1 MHHKADAGSMSIR
14 IQKRFGRRIQAIRR
28 GKNITQVQLAEKTGI
43 NRNYLSAL
51 ENGHHEVCIVNI
63 ELLAIGL
70 KVPMWQIFKDL

>member
-1 MHHKADAGSMSIR
+1 MHHKPDAVSMATDIR
-14 IQKRFGRRIQAIRR
+14 KRFGRRIQAIRQHR
-28 GKNITQVQLAEKTGI
+28 KITQVELAEKIGM

-70 KVPMWQIFKDL
+70 KVSLSELFRGL

>member
-1 MHHKADAGSMSIR
+1 MHHKPDALSMANDIR
-14 IQKRFGRRIQAIRR
+14 KRFGRRIQAIRLQ
-28 GKNITQVQLAEKTGI
+28 KKITQVELAEKIGM

-70 KVPMWQIFKDL
+70 KVPMWQLFKDL

>member
-1 MHHKADAGSMSIR
+1 MSTDICE
-14 IQKRFGRRIQAIRR
+14 RFGRRIKALRLKSKQ
-28 GKNITQVQLAEKTGI
+28 TQIGLAEKIGI

-70 KVPMWQIFKDL
+70 DVPMWKLFKDL